1 MREKRGQG
9 GCRRDPQALAAR
21 ENLMVVP
28 DVPIRYAIV
37 TNARTRREAYAYFPD
52 NYAIIWQG
60 RVEA

>member
-1 MREKRGQG
+1 
-9 GCRRDPQALAAR
+9 
-21 ENLMVVP
+21 MVVP